1 MSKYTKAPWRIDGTK
16 IIAIDDTIVI
26 DCYSAMSGSDSNADK
41 RLMAK
46 APEMYE
52 LLKEYATPPSA
63 TSSITLDELDEWET
77 NFIIKVHKLI
87 EQIDG
92 E

>member
-52 LLKEYATPPSA
+52 LLKKYATPQLLL
-63 TSSITLDELDEWET
+63 TLSELNEWQI
-77 NFIIKVHKLI
+77 NFLTKVHKLI

>member
-26 DCYSAMSGSDSNADK
+26 DCYSAMSGSDSSADK

-52 LLKEYATPPSA
+52 LLKEYATPQLLL
-63 TSSITLDELDEWET
+63 TLSELNEWQI
-77 NFIIKVHKLI
+77 NFLIKVHKLI

>member
-52 LLKEYATPPSA
+52 LLKEYATPQLLL
-63 TSSITLDELDEWET
+63 TLSELNEWQI
-77 NFIIKVHKLI
+77 NFLTKVHKLI